1 LAVNNPYQQ
10 YKKTQIDTAD
20 QGKLIVMLYDG
31 AIRAV
36 NKAIELMPAKEIEQI
51 HNSIIKAQEIVMELT
66 SSLNMDVGE
75 ISEKL
80 FSIYM
85 YINNKLTEANVK
97 KEVAPLR
104 EVKLHLEKLREAW
117 EAAAK
122 KEAGSGSTATDTG
135 GVNIAT

>member
-1 LAVNNPYQQ
+1 
-10 YKKTQIDTAD
+10 
-20 QGKLIVMLYDG
+20 MLYDG